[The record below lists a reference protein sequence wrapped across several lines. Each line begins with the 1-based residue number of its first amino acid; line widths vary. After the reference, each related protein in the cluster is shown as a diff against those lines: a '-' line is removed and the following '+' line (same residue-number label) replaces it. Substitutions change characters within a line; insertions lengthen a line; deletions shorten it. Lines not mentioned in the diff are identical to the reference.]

1 MPNFGLS
8 TIPAHYTISP
18 AELGRWLEAHG
29 FESVWFGEHSHIPVS
44 RETDFIVGGELPE
57 YYKHFFDPFI
67 GLTAVAA
74 VTERL
79 RIGTAIC
86 VVTEHHPINLAKMV
100 SCLDHVSNGRFLF
113 GIGAGW
119 NAEELADYGVDF
131 KQRWKVTRESV
142 LAMRQIWGN
151 EEAKFYGD
159 YVKFPPMWCWPKP
172 VQPGG
177 PPVLMGAYSKFVP
190 ARVAEYCDGWIPID
204 LGIDLEV
211 GLAAVR
217 SEVESRG
224 RSVKDIIFSVL
235 MNLQTA
241 GSDSIEH
248 RVHELLKL
256 GFERIVFRLPTDLP
270 ARQWPILDY
279 YARLVRKFNS
289 PGI

>member
-8 TIPAHYTISP
+8 TIPAHYTIPP
-18 AELGRWLEAHG
+18 AELGRWLEANG

-44 RETDFIVGGELPE
+44 RQTDFIVGGELPE

-86 VVTEHHPINLAKMV
+86 VVTEHHPINLAKMI
-100 SCLDHVSNGRFLF
+100 SCLDHVSKGRCLF

-151 EEAKFYGD
+151 EEAAFYGD

-204 LGIDLEV
+204 LGIDLER

-217 SEVESRG
+217 AEVKRHG
-224 RSVKDIIFSVL
+224 RSVKDMIFSVL

-241 GSDSIEH
+241 GSDSLER

-270 ARQWPILDY
+270 EQQWPMLEY
-279 YARLVRKFNS
+279 YAQLVRKFNA
-289 PGI
+289 PGV